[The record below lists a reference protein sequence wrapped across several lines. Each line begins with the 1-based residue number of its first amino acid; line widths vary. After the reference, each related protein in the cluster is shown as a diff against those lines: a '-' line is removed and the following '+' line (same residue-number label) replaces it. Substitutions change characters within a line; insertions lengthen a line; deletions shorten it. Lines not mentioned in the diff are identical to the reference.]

1 MNLKKKERPNRI
13 KNDQDTV
20 ILSYNDVTSR
30 VKISQ
35 RSQAFIVTLIDLI

>member
-13 KNDQDTV
+13 ETDQDTV
-20 ILSYNDVTSR
+20 ILSSDDVTSR